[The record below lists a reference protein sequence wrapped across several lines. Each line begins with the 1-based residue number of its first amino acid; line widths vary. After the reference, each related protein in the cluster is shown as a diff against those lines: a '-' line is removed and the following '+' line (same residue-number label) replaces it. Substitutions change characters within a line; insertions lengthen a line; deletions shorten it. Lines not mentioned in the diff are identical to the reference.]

1 MDSSGTNQDS
11 ARAGS
16 PQFADTHWSVVMKA
30 AQQDAPGAAAA
41 LERLCETYWY
51 PLYAFI
57 RRRGNNHHEAEDLTQ
72 GFFACLVD
80 KNHLKDITVEGG
92 KFRSYLLTLLK
103 RFLANDW
110 NRECAQKRGG
120 GKAHLSIDD
129 GSAETRYAC
138 EPADQST
145 PESLF
150 ERRWALTLLNQVMD
164 RLRADRTAAGKGEL
178 FEALR
183 GHLSGAENAVPYAE
197 LVVTLGMNESAIKKA
212 VFDLRKRW
220 GKLLRAEIAATVS
233 GPEEVEEE
241 IQHLI
246 AVTSR

>member
-1 MDSSGTNQDS
+1 MS
-11 ARAGS
+11 ATRTSTVAPVEGEA
-16 PQFADTHWSVVMKA
+16 FVTTRWSVVMKA
-30 AQQDAPGAAAA
+30 AQQDSPGAEEA
-41 LERLCETYWY
+41 LEKLCQTYWY

-57 RRRGNNHHEAEDLTQ
+57 RWRGNSHHEAEDLTQ

-120 GKAHLSIDD
+120 GKTILSLDD
-129 GSAETRYAC
+129 QDAATRYAG
-138 EPADQST
+138 EPADHST
-145 PESLF
+145 PETLF
-150 ERRWALTLLNQVMD
+150 ERRWAMTLLNQVMD

-183 GHLSGAENAVPYAE
+183 GHLSGAEKSVPHAE
-197 LVVTLGMNESAIKKA
+197 LGARLGMSEGAIKKA
-212 VFDLRKRW
+212 VHDLRKRY
-220 GKLLRAEIAATVS
+220 GNLLRAEIAATVS
-233 GPEEVEEE
+233 DPEEVEEE
-241 IQHLI
+241 IRHLI
-246 AVTSR
+246 AVASR